1 MRSHLV
7 FEAVSH
13 IPNRYQLCQ
22 LAIKAIRVMHRPHT
36 RIPDTANQV
45 LNSFDTF
52 ILVLPL
58 SSSMLSRSVPKDA
71 VPHDAIPFIV

>member
-13 IPNRYQLCQ
+13 VPNRYQLCQ
-22 LAIKAIRVMHRPHT
+22 LAIKAIRVMHRPNT

-45 LNSFDTF
+45 LSSFDTF
-52 ILVLPL
+52 TDRPPSLVQA
-58 SSSMLSRSVPKDA
+58 PKSNPVERRRA
-71 VPHDAIPFIV
+71 A

>member
-52 ILVLPL
+52 IPCPASVVL
-58 SSSMLSRSVPKDA
+58 DA
-71 VPHDAIPFIV
+71 KSKCAERRRAA